1 MNMSVPV
8 LRTWMKAVSEISRA
22 VNVADPLDVVLTR
35 IADRAREL
43 IGFDFCAVML
53 SDSSDAQL
61 EIVGWSGLTQDY
73 VGEFRNKGSLQ
84 IGPISPEADSPAAS
98 AFRSNRTVTIS
109 DVRQNVP
116 LYGRLM
122 VSSLMGYNSLVASPL
137 RGERKP
143 IGVLVGYSLPARLY
157 GAADIELTELLAEQ
171 TVSAIHTARLR
182 ARREWAE
189 QEHRRLM
196 QLVLD
201 EVGLDDLVQS
211 LGNVLN
217 ASVAVIE
224 NDGKVLA
231 ATGNADF
238 TSISKTRRK
247 LNVRPNG
254 ELTLITR
261 QVGSDGRDAW
271 VAPVVIAGE
280 VAARLWVIG
289 NDAVPDTTC
298 RRLVEQFALVVG
310 IDIMSTRHALE
321 IEERLSGDLLADVLQ
336 EQNTSLPQVLLERG
350 EALGFDLNAAS
361 HVILVRG
368 HTIVE
373 RLPDVARRIRR
384 LTHVNALATSY
395 RDDVVFLMSE
405 THGSGQGLNRALSEL
420 SGTLALPL
428 TVVISPPI
436 HHSSEIRSAYLAAVG
451 AARLR
456 ASGGATGIVDLR
468 DFSVLSLLAMADS
481 PTAYHRRLANQLIA
495 PIAEQDDRRSTDL
508 VPTLRTWLASGFSVS
523 RTAGTLTV
531 HVNTVSQ
538 RLNRIESLI
547 RRDLKP
553 AATRLDL
560 QLALHVW
567 DIVQTDIPSDCASSR
582 R

>member
-1 MNMSVPV
+1 MNKSVPV
-8 LRTWMKAVSEISRA
+8 LRTWMKAISEISRA
-22 VNVADPLDVVLTR
+22 VNVGDPLDVVLTR

-61 EIVGWSGLTQDY
+61 EIVGWSGLTPDY

-84 IGPISPEADSPAAS
+84 IGPISPEADSPAAN
-98 AFRSNRTVTIS
+98 AFRSNQTVTIS

-116 LYGRLM
+116 IYGRLM

-137 RGERKP
+137 QGEDRP
-143 IGVLVGYSLPARLY
+143 IGVLVGYSLPARHY
-157 GAADIELTELLAEQ
+157 TAADVELTELLAEQ
-171 TVSAIHTARLR
+171 TASAIHTDRLR
-182 ARREWAE
+182 SRREWAE

-201 EVGLDDLVQS
+201 EIGLDGLVES
-211 LGNVLN
+211 LANVLK
-217 ASVAVIE
+217 ASVAIIE
-224 NDGKVLA
+224 DDGRVRA
-231 ATGNADF
+231 AFGDADF
-238 TSISKTRRK
+238 TAISKTRLK
-247 LNVRPNG
+247 LNVRRNG

-261 QVGSDGRDAW
+261 QVGSGSPDMW

-289 NDAVPDTTC
+289 SDAVPDTTC
-298 RRLVEQFALVVG
+298 RRLIEQFALVVG
-310 IDIMSTRHALE
+310 INLLSTRHAIE
-321 IEERLSGDLLADVLQ
+321 IEERLSGDLLSDVLQ
-336 EQNTSLPQVLLERG
+336 EQNSSLPQVFLERG
-350 EALGFDLNAAS
+350 EALGFDLNAACY
-361 HVILVRG
+361 VILICG
-368 HTIVE
+368 DAIVDQ
-373 RLPDVARRIRR
+373 LPKVARRIRR
-384 LTHVNALATSY
+384 LTHLNALATSY
-395 RDDVVFLMSE
+395 RDDIVVLISE
-405 THGSGQGLNRALSEL
+405 THVSGQGLNRTLSEL
-420 SGTLALPL
+420 SDALALPV
-428 TVVISPPI
+428 TVVIGPAI
-436 HHSSEIRSAYLAAVG
+436 DHSSEIRSAYLAAVG

-456 ASGGATGIVDLR
+456 AGGGATSIVDLR
-468 DFSVLSLLAMADS
+468 GLSVLALLSMADT
-481 PTAYHRRLANQLIA
+481 PTSYQRRLASQLIA

-508 VPTLRTWLASGFSVS
+508 VSTLRTWLASGFSVS
-523 RTAGTLTV
+523 RTAGTMTV

-567 DIVQTDIPSDCASSR
+567 DIVQTDIPSDRGSSR
-582 R
+582 